1 MEVRT
6 KGARLLSL
14 TLASALLGVLA
25 ALTPAFLPV
34 ALIGPA
40 MLWGRY
46 GFWGRST
53 AVLAGWLPAWWAGL
67 AVVAARGHVLPGVY
81 LLTGLLGS
89 LAGLIVAANIAKR
102 LPHLPAPGDR
112 AMRKVAAT
120 GPHALTKGSTCHVL
134 ARGAGGRN
142 GRGLVF
148 SRPDTHTIALG
159 PTRTGKT
166 TSLITPNTL
175 AWSAGS
181 LVVTSTKHDVLDT
194 AGAMRATLGAVYVLD
209 VLGTLD
215 DAWWQGR
222 PEWVQRVR
230 WTPLRGCADWNT
242 ARARAA
248 AMTGAVRRA
257 GTVTDA
263 DHWSTQGERVL
274 APLLHAAARC
284 KLTLREVV
292 LWTASADTLQEPLGL
307 LDELGDAKEAH
318 AQLRGVLS
326 QDPRPRDSILATVTT
341 ALHPYAGSILDEAAA
356 ATDADWHPEAFLSGT
371 NSLFV
376 IAPVDGEADQPAPVV
391 VGLLAELYSAARRLS
406 DGEGSGGRLP
416 NPSLWVLDEVAN
428 ISPLPKLPQWL
439 AESAGRGV
447 SFLLGAQD
455 YAQLAARWGKE
466 GATAMWSNLTN
477 KVVFPG
483 ISNPDTL
490 RQLEQLAGKRW
501 ESQTSYSHR
510 VSKWRDKP
518 QRRIASA
525 QVSQV
530 QLPRYTQDALYGLPE
545 DQCLVFRPDW
555 PHPYLQP
562 QSRVYRTEPFA
573 TWARMPWPTGEPILT
588 LAETPIAPN
597 VPSPLP

>member
-1 MEVRT
+1 MEFRT

-14 TLASALLGVLA
+14 TLASALLGILA
-25 ALTPAFLPV
+25 ALTPALLPV
-34 ALIGPA
+34 AVIGPVA
-40 MLWGRY
+40 LWWRY
-46 GFWGRST
+46 GYWGRST

-67 AVVAARGHVLPGVY
+67 AVAAVHGHVLLGVY

-89 LAGLIVAANIAKR
+89 LAGLVVAASIAKR
-102 LPHLPAPGDR
+102 LPSLPGPGSR
-112 AMRKVAAT
+112 AMRKVADA
-120 GPHALTKGSTCHVL
+120 GPHALTKGGTCHVL
-134 ARGAGGRN
+134 ARGDK
-142 GRGLVF
+142 GRGLIF
-148 SRPDTHTIALG
+148 SRPDTHTLALG

-166 TSLITPNTL
+166 TSLISPNAL
-175 AWSAGS
+175 AWTAGS

-209 VLGTLD
+209 VLGTLPD
-215 DAWWQGR
+215 SWWQGR
-222 PEWVQRVR
+222 PEWVHRVR

-242 ARARAA
+242 ARDRAA
-248 AMTGAVRRA
+248 AMTGAIRKA

-292 LWTASADTLQEPLGL
+292 LWTASAATLQEPLGL

-326 QDPRPRDSILATVTT
+326 QDARPRDSILATVTT
-341 ALHPYAGSILDEAAA
+341 ALHPYAGRILDEAAA
-356 ATDADWHPEAFLSGT
+356 ATEGDWHPEAFLSGT

-376 IAPVDGEADQPAPVV
+376 IAPVDGEADQPAPIV
-391 VGLLAELYSAARRLS
+391 VGLLSELYSATRRLS
-406 DGEGSGGRLP
+406 DKGGGRLP

-439 AESAGRGV
+439 AESAGRGLT
-447 SFLLGAQD
+447 FLLGAQD
-455 YAQLAARWGKE
+455 YAQLAERWGKE
-466 GATAMWSNLTN
+466 GATAMWSNLTT

-510 VSKWRDKP
+510 ASRWRTGKP

-562 QSRVYRTEPFA
+562 QSRAYRTEPFA
-573 TWARMPWPTGEPILT
+573 TWARMPWPAGEPTLT
-588 LAETPIAPN
+588 LAGTPIASN
-597 VPSPLP
+597 VPTPSP